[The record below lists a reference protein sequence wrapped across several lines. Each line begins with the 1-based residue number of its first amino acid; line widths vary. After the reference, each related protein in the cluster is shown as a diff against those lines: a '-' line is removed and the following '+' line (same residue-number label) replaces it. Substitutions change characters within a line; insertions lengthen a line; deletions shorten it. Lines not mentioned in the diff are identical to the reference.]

1 MKKILSWGLMLAAAF
16 TLTNCA
22 KEITN
27 PDQQPE
33 TAGYPFEISA
43 SVVDTKTVNDGI
55 KTKWVAGDQINLF
68 HAVCDMT
75 EYKNDG
81 AFTISNADASKFGGS
96 ICEALDPTEEYD
108 WYAFYPYTSTLETP
122 KNTTVAINIGTDLV
136 QDGYGSMAHLA
147 GEALPLYGKAIAVP
161 GADMPSIK
169 MNQLAS
175 VIAVNV
181 TNNTAAP
188 IEVNEVE
195 FFADGNYLT
204 GTYYV
209 DFSGASVEYKPAQAQ
224 VTATVTV
231 NNATSLAVGAT
242 ATVYIPIIPFS
253 AWGGD
258 SLTLTV
264 NGEVTKELVIEND
277 VHFTAGKIKNLNF
290 SYVVEEEPEPE
301 LPSGLSTLYTAITS
315 TAQSTLNSFE
325 INVTDAIVTYVNGSN
340 AYVEDATA
348 GILIYKSSHGLK
360 AGDKLNG
367 TLSGKGWVRYGVAQ
381 ITEFSLT
388 GITKESGAEIPVTVV
403 SVADLLNDYKSYVS
417 KRIQIVDATV
427 TDGMVGLTDRNGV
440 VKQGDKTVNLYN
452 NNASVNFAGTSVV
465 DFYAYPSYYNTTKQ
479 LATWETPTTKKVAT
493 PEIVCASNV
502 VTVTCGTSGATIYCS
517 VDGGEY
523 AQYSAPIEITKTVV
537 VKAYATKD
545 GAANSEEATVECEW
559 VDPSTLPTTATA
571 TLSFANKAQRTTF
584 TTSKQVWEQNGI
596 VLTNDKGSSTSN
608 VADYANPARFYKS
621 SKITITM
628 TGKTMTEIKFVCNS
642 SSYASALKSSLPS
655 GNTVAVSGSNVT
667 VTLATPAES
676 FVINS
681 LTGGQVRMNSL
692 TVTYNN

>member
-209 DFSGASVEYKPAQAQ
+209 DFSGASVEYNPAQAQ

-264 NGEVTKELVIEND
+264 NGEVTKELYIEND

-301 LPSGLSTLYTAITS
+301 VPAFEPGEYWIVANGKYAMPITSGTYGYLKVDEVGYTDNVFTISAVEGGYTIQQPDGKYLYMTGSYDSFNVSATAPSDNGHVWTIELNEDGSYKILNVLKQKYIQFASQYSSYGAYNIVKGTMPNLVPADDATVRPVFTITTYSKTVDFDVTAASFDITSNQSWTVVPGEGVSVDVTSGNGNGTVTMTFAENDTEEAVTYTATVKSEGFEDIVLTVIQAAES
-315 TAQSTLNSFE
+315 VGGTTETIVDLTWTL
-325 INVTDAIVTYVNGSN
+325 GSN
-340 AYVEDATA
+340 AYDN
-348 GILIYKSSHGLK
+348 SS
-360 AGDKLNG
+360 
-367 TLSGKGWVRYGVAQ
+367 SG
-381 ITEFSLT
+381 
-388 GITKESGAEIPVTVV
+388 
-403 SVADLLNDYKSYVS
+403 NS
-417 KRIQIVDATV
+417 KQSAKI
-427 TDGMVGLTDRNGV
+427 NGV
-440 VKQGDKTVNLYN
+440 SYTKLLKLGSSK
-452 NNASVNFAGTSVV
+452 NAGSATITIPAGTTKITYSAVAWKGANCTLQFTV
-465 DFYAYPSYYNTTKQ
+465 GGTKYTQKIAANDGATGNPTYTITSTSSDNYELAVSAAAATT
-479 LATWETPTTKKVAT
+479 
-493 PEIVCASNV
+493 
-502 VTVTCGTSGATIYCS
+502 VTVTTTTNVRALIW
-517 VDGGEY
+517 DLK
-523 AQYSAPIEITKTVV
+523 AVV
-537 VKAYATKD
+537 V
-545 GAANSEEATVECEW
+545 E
-559 VDPSTLPTTATA
+559 
-571 TLSFANKAQRTTF
+571 
-584 TTSKQVWEQNGI
+584 
-596 VLTNDKGSSTSN
+596 
-608 VADYANPARFYKS
+608 
-621 SKITITM
+621 
-628 TGKTMTEIKFVCNS
+628 
-642 SSYASALKSSLPS
+642 
-655 GNTVAVSGSNVT
+655 
-667 VTLATPAES
+667 
-676 FVINS
+676 
-681 LTGGQVRMNSL
+681 
-692 TVTYNN
+692 

>member
-55 KTKWVAGDQINLF
+55 KTKWVAGDQVNLF

-122 KNTTVAINIGTDLV
+122 KNTTVAINIGTGLV
-136 QDGYGSMAHLA
+136 QDGYNSMAHLA

-242 ATVYIPIIPFS
+242 ATVYIPIAPF
-253 AWGGD
+253 GGYEGD
-258 SLTLTV
+258 TMTLTV
-264 NGEVTKELVIEND
+264 NDLTKEIFLSKD
-277 VHFTAGKIKNLNF
+277 VDFTAGRIKNLNF

-301 LPSGLSTLYTAITS
+301 VPAFEPGEYWIVANGKYAMPITSGTYGYLKVDEVGYTDNVFTISAVEGGYTIQQPDGKYLYMTGSYDSFNVSATAPSDNGHVWTIELNEDGSYKILNVLKQKYIQFASQYSSYGAYNIVKGTMPNLVPADDATVRPVFSITTYSKTVDFDVTAASFDITSNQSWTVVPGEGVSVDVTSGNGNGTVTMTFAENDTEEAVTYTATVKSEGFEDIVLTVIQAAES
-315 TAQSTLNSFE
+315 VGETTETIVDLTWTL
-325 INVTDAIVTYVNGSN
+325 GSN
-340 AYVEDATA
+340 AYDN
-348 GILIYKSSHGLK
+348 SS
-360 AGDKLNG
+360 
-367 TLSGKGWVRYGVAQ
+367 
-381 ITEFSLT
+381 T
-388 GITKESGAEIPVTVV
+388 G
-403 SVADLLNDYKSYVS
+403 NS
-417 KRIQIVDATV
+417 KQSAKI
-427 TDGMVGLTDRNGV
+427 NGV
-440 VKQGDKTVNLYN
+440 SYTKLLKLGSSK
-452 NNASVNFAGTSVV
+452 NAGSATITIPAGTTKITYSAVAWKGANCTLQFTV
-465 DFYAYPSYYNTTKQ
+465 GGTKYTQKIAANAGATGNPTYTITSTSSDNYELAVSAAAATT
-479 LATWETPTTKKVAT
+479 
-493 PEIVCASNV
+493 
-502 VTVTCGTSGATIYCS
+502 VTVTTTTNVRALIW
-517 VDGGEY
+517 DLK
-523 AQYSAPIEITKTVV
+523 AVV
-537 VKAYATKD
+537 V
-545 GAANSEEATVECEW
+545 E
-559 VDPSTLPTTATA
+559 
-571 TLSFANKAQRTTF
+571 
-584 TTSKQVWEQNGI
+584 
-596 VLTNDKGSSTSN
+596 
-608 VADYANPARFYKS
+608 
-621 SKITITM
+621 
-628 TGKTMTEIKFVCNS
+628 
-642 SSYASALKSSLPS
+642 
-655 GNTVAVSGSNVT
+655 
-667 VTLATPAES
+667 
-676 FVINS
+676 
-681 LTGGQVRMNSL
+681 
-692 TVTYNN
+692 

>member
-1 MKKILSWGLMLAAAF
+1 MKKIFSWGLMLAAAF

-43 SVVDTKTVNDGI
+43 SVVDTKTVNDGMS
-55 KTKWVAGDQINLF
+55 TKWVAGDKINLF
-68 HAVCDMT
+68 HAVCDGT
-75 EYKNDG
+75 DYKNDG
-81 AFTISNADASKFGGS
+81 AFTISNVDASKFGGS
-96 ICEALDPTEEYD
+96 LCETLDPTEKYD

-122 KNTTVAINIGTDLV
+122 KNTTVAINIGTGLV
-136 QDGYGSMAHLA
+136 QDGYNSMAHLA
-147 GEALPLYGKAIAVP
+147 GEDMPLYGKAVAVP
-161 GADMPSIK
+161 GADMPSIA
-169 MNQLAS
+169 MSQLAS
-175 VIAVNV
+175 VLAVNV
-181 TNNTAAP
+181 TNNTDAA
-188 IEVNEVE
+188 IVVEEVSFV
-195 FFADGNYLT
+195 ADGNNIS
-204 GTYYV
+204 GTFYV
-209 DFSGASVEYKPAQAQ
+209 DFSGEKVTYKPAQALT
-224 VTATVTV
+224 TATVTV
-231 NNATSLAVGAT
+231 ANPTSLAVGAT
-242 ATVYIPIIPFS
+242 ATVYIPIAPF
-253 AWGGD
+253 GGYEGD
-258 SLTLTV
+258 TMTLTV
-264 NGEVTKELVIEND
+264 NDLTKEIFLSKD
-277 VHFTAGKIKNLNF
+277 VDFTAGRIKNLNF

-325 INVTDAIVTYVNGSN
+325 INVTDAIVTYVNGNN

-403 SVADLLNDYKSYVS
+403 SVTDLLNDYKSYVS

-427 TDGMVGLTDRNGV
+427 TDGVTGLTDRNGV

-452 NNASVNFAGTSVV
+452 NSSSVNFAGTSVV

-493 PEIVCASNV
+493 PEIACASNV
-502 VTVTCGTSGATIYCS
+502 VTITCGTPSATIYCS

-523 AQYSAPIEITKTVV
+523 AQYSAPIEISKTVV
-537 VKAYATKD
+537 VKAYATMD

-571 TLSFANKAQRTTF
+571 TLSFASKAQRTTF

-628 TGKTMTEIKFVCNS
+628 TGKTITEIKFVCNS
-642 SSYASALKSSLPS
+642 SSYATALKSSLPS
-655 GNTVAVSGSNVT
+655 GNTVVVSGSNVT

-676 FVINS
+676 FVISS
-681 LTGGQVRMNSL
+681 LSGGQVRMNSL

>member
-1 MKKILSWGLMLAAAF
+1 MMLAAAF
-16 TLTNCA
+16 ALTNCA

-122 KNTTVAINIGTDLV
+122 KNTTVAINIGTGLV
-136 QDGYGSMAHLA
+136 QDGYNSMAHLA

-161 GADMPSIK
+161 GADIPSIK

-224 VTATVTV
+224 VTATVAV

-258 SLTLTV
+258 SLRLTV
-264 NGEVTKELVIEND
+264 NGEVTKELYIEND

-301 LPSGLSTLYTAITS
+301 VPAFEPGEYWIVANGKYAMPITS
-315 TAQSTLNSFE
+315 TYDYLQVDNNGYTDNVFTFAEAEGGYTIQQADGKYVYMKDSFDSFNVSATVPSAGGHVWTIEQNEDGSYKILNVLKQKYIQFASQYSSYGAYNIVKGTMPNLVPADDATVRPVFSITTYSKTVDFDVTAASFDITSNQSWTVVPGEGVSVD
-325 INVTDAIVTYVNGSN
+325 VTSGNGNGTVTMTFAENDTEEAVTYTATVKSEGFEDIVLTVIQAAESVGETTETIVDLTWTLGSN
-340 AYVEDATA
+340 AYDN
-348 GILIYKSSHGLK
+348 SST
-360 AGDKLNG
+360 G
-367 TLSGKGWVRYGVAQ
+367 T
-381 ITEFSLT
+381 
-388 GITKESGAEIPVTVV
+388 
-403 SVADLLNDYKSYVS
+403 S
-417 KRIQIVDATV
+417 KQSAKI
-427 TDGMVGLTDRNGV
+427 NGV
-440 VKQGDKTVNLYN
+440 SYTKLLKLGSSK
-452 NNASVNFAGTSVV
+452 NAGSATITIPAGTTKITYSAVAWKGANCTLQFTV
-465 DFYAYPSYYNTTKQ
+465 GGTKYTQKIAANAGATGNPTYTITSTSSDNYELAVSAAAATT
-479 LATWETPTTKKVAT
+479 
-493 PEIVCASNV
+493 
-502 VTVTCGTSGATIYCS
+502 VTVTTTTNVRALIW
-517 VDGGEY
+517 DLK
-523 AQYSAPIEITKTVV
+523 AVV
-537 VKAYATKD
+537 V
-545 GAANSEEATVECEW
+545 E
-559 VDPSTLPTTATA
+559 
-571 TLSFANKAQRTTF
+571 
-584 TTSKQVWEQNGI
+584 
-596 VLTNDKGSSTSN
+596 
-608 VADYANPARFYKS
+608 
-621 SKITITM
+621 
-628 TGKTMTEIKFVCNS
+628 
-642 SSYASALKSSLPS
+642 
-655 GNTVAVSGSNVT
+655 
-667 VTLATPAES
+667 
-676 FVINS
+676 
-681 LTGGQVRMNSL
+681 
-692 TVTYNN
+692 

>member
-33 TAGYPFEISA
+33 ATGYPFEVSA
-43 SVVDTKTVNDGI
+43 SVVDTKTANDGMS
-55 KTKWVAGDQINLF
+55 TKWVAGDQINLF

-108 WYAFYPYTSTLETP
+108 WYAFYPYTSALETP
-122 KNTTVAINIGTDLV
+122 KNTTVAINIGTGLV
-136 QDGYGSMAHLA
+136 QNGYNSMAHLA
-147 GEALPLYGKAIAVP
+147 GEAMPLYGKAVAVP
-161 GADMPSIK
+161 GADMPAITMS
-169 MNQLAS
+169 QLAS
-175 VIAVNV
+175 VLAVNV
-181 TNNTAAP
+181 TNNTDAP
-188 IEVNEVE
+188 IVVEEVS
-195 FFADGNYLT
+195 FFADGNNIS
-204 GTYYV
+204 GTFYV
-209 DFSGASVEYKPAQAQ
+209 DFSGEKVTYKPAQALT
-224 VTATVTV
+224 TATVTV
-231 NNATSLAVGAT
+231 ANPTSLAVGAT
-242 ATVYIPIIPFS
+242 ATVYIPIAPF
-253 AWGGD
+253 GGYED
-258 SLTLTV
+258 DTMTLTV
-264 NGEVTKELVIEND
+264 NDLTKEIFLSKD
-277 VHFTAGKIKNLNF
+277 VDFTAGRIKNLNF

-325 INVTDAIVTYVNGSN
+325 INVTDAIVTYVNGNN

-427 TDGMVGLTDRNGV
+427 TDGVIGLTDRNGV

-452 NNASVNFAGTSVV
+452 NTSSVNFAGTSVV

-493 PEIVCASNV
+493 PEIACASNV
-502 VTVTCGTSGATIYCS
+502 VTITCGTPSATIYCS

-523 AQYSAPIEITKTVV
+523 AQYSAPIEISKTVV
-537 VKAYATKD
+537 VKAYATMD

-571 TLSFANKAQRTTF
+571 TLSFASTAQRTTF

-628 TGKTMTEIKFVCNS
+628 TGKTITEIKFVCNS
-642 SSYASALKSSLPS
+642 SSYATALKSSLPS
-655 GNTVAVSGSNVT
+655 GNTVVVSGSNVT

-676 FVINS
+676 FVISS
-681 LTGGQVRMNSL
+681 LSGGQVRMNSL